1 MRDFVIITDS
11 CCDLAAETA
20 RELELEVLPLS
31 FHLKGQDYYN
41 YLDGHEISFPDFYAQ
56 VRGGEQVT
64 TAAVNVGQFESA
76 MRAALEAGRDVLSIS
91 FSSALSTTYQ
101 SSVIAAEGLREE
113 FPDAKILTVDSLGAS
128 MGQGLLLWLCVQQK
142 RAGRSLEEVH
152 AYAEDMKLRII
163 HWFTVDD
170 LNHLKRGGRVS
181 AAAALFGTMLS
192 VKPVLHVDN
201 EGRLIPV
208 HKVRGRRA
216 SLLALVDEMEKSM
229 LPAAEQ
235 TVFISHGDCEA
246 DARFVAEEIR
256 RRFGIDRI
264 SINFVG
270 PVIGS
275 HAGPG
280 TIALFYL
287 GSGR

>member
-11 CCDLAAETA
+11 CCDLPAQTA
-20 RELELEVLPLS
+20 QELELEVLPLS
-31 FHLKGQDYYN
+31 FQLRGRDYYN
-41 YLDGHEISFPDFYAQ
+41 YLDGHELSFPDFYAQ

-64 TAAVNVGQFESA
+64 TAAVNVGQFETA
-76 MRAALEAGRDVLSIS
+76 MRAALEAGQDVLSIS

-101 SSVIAAEGLREE
+101 SSVIAAQSLREE
-113 FPDAKILTVDSLGAS
+113 FPDAKILTVDSLCAS
-128 MGQGLLLWLCVQQK
+128 LGQGLLLWLCVQQK
-142 RAGRSLEEVH
+142 RSGRSLEEVH
-152 AYAEDMKLRII
+152 AYAEEMKMRIG

-192 VKPVLHVDN
+192 VKPVLQVN
-201 EGRLIPV
+201 REGQLIPV
-208 HKVRGRRA
+208 HKVRGRKA
-216 SLLALVDEMEKSM
+216 SLLALVDEMEKNM
-229 LPAAEQ
+229 LPPAEQ
-235 TVFISHGDCEA
+235 TVFISHGDSEA

-256 RRFGIDRI
+256 RRFGIENIR
-264 SINFVG
+264 INFVG
-270 PVIGS
+270 PVIGG

-287 GSGR
+287 GNGR